1 MTRKDLLKSAVV
13 TGLMMSVATPVFA
26 QASASQV
33 AAVPAGFTSLFDGK
47 TLNGWSGDPT
57 VWSVRDGAI
66 TGHSDKDIPYN
77 TYLILNKP
85 HATPNYEIRYKYRF
99 LSQEGNS
106 GLQFRSGQV
115 AGNHILAGLQAN
127 IVALGGSPA
136 RFAMLYDE
144 LDRQE
149 LVLTGQKATIE
160 RAQASN
166 GGTGRIVRTVHE
178 LVNAAE
184 DIQKGTRPRGEWNE
198 VVLIVY
204 GNRYVHA
211 VNGLLAFDAVDED
224 PLAPKDGLIGWQ
236 FHKGPPTTIQFK
248 DIVIQSLSSMP
259 DISGRFTSKPSAAP
273 APTRTYRDAIKV
285 GSPDLP
291 MPD

>member
-1 MTRKDLLKSAVV
+1 MTPKVLLKSAMMA
-13 TGLMMSVATPVFA
+13 GLMLTASVPALA
-26 QASASQV
+26 QAP
-33 AAVPAGFTSLFDGK
+33 AVPAGFTALFDGK
-47 TLNGWSGDPT
+47 TLNGWSGDPSI
-57 VWSVRDGAI
+57 WSVQDGAI

-77 TYLILNKP
+77 TYLILDKP
-85 HATPNYEIRYKYRF
+85 FSSPNYEIRFKYRF
-99 LSQEGNS
+99 QSEAGNS

-115 AGNHILAGLQAN
+115 AGNHIMAGLQAN
-127 IVALGGSPA
+127 IVALGGSAP

-178 LVNAAE
+178 MVNAGE
-184 DIQKGTRPRGEWNE
+184 DIQKVTRPRGEWNE
-198 VVLIVY
+198 GVLIVY

-211 VNGLLAFDAVDED
+211 VNGHLAFDATDED

-248 DIVIQSLSSMP
+248 DIVIQPLAAMP
-259 DISGRFTSKPSAAP
+259 DISRFASKPAPAP